1 MPEPEDEVE
10 PERKLELHDKVAVVS
25 GASSPSGIGAAIA
38 KRFAKAGASLFV
50 TAEGGTEAQLA
61 ATVEACRDLGAAR
74 AESAAIDLTAKDGAE
89 RMIAEAEKRFGRVD
103 ILVNNAGL
111 RASQSFGD
119 FTRETFDSVIA
130 VNLASPFFAS
140 QAVLPLMRKQGG
152 GRIIHIASQMGH
164 VTFDQRALY
173 GLTKAALIHL
183 TKSMAYELGR
193 ENIIVNAISPGPIE
207 TGRSL
212 TRSAEDTKKLMDRV
226 PAGRFGE
233 PDEIAEVAFYLA
245 TTSAAFIMGQD
256 LVVDGGYIIH

>member
-1 MPEPEDEVE
+1 MS
-10 PERKLELHDKVAVVS
+10 ELKDKVAVVS
-25 GASSPSGIGAAIA
+25 GASSPRGIGAAIA

-50 TAEGGTEAQLA
+50 IAEGGTEEQLS
-61 ATVEACRDLGAAR
+61 ATVKACKDAGAAR
-74 AESAAIDLTAKDGAE
+74 AESAVIDLSAKDGAE
-89 RMIAEAEKRFGRVD
+89 RMIAEAEKRFGRIDV
-103 ILVNNAGL
+103 LVNNAAL
-111 RASQSFGD
+111 RASYSFGD
-119 FTRETFDSVIA
+119 FSRETFDRVIA

-140 QAVLPLMRKQGG
+140 QAVLPLMRNQGG

-164 VTFDQRALY
+164 VAFEQRALY

-193 ENIIVNAISPGPIE
+193 DNIIVNAISPGPIE

-212 TRSAEDTKKLMDRV
+212 TRSAQDTKNLMGKV

-233 PDEIAEVAFYLA
+233 PEEIADVAFYLA
-245 TTSAAFIMGQD
+245 TTTATFIMGQD

>member
-1 MPEPEDEVE
+1 MSE
-10 PERKLELHDKVAVVS
+10 LEHKVAVVS
-25 GASSPSGIGAAIA
+25 GASSARGIGAAIA
-38 KRFAKAGASLFV
+38 RRFARAGASLFV
-50 TAEGGTEAQLA
+50 IAEPGTERELA
-61 ATVEACRDLGAAR
+61 GTVQGCRDLGAPR
-74 AESAAIDLTAKDGAE
+74 AESAVIDLATHDGAE
-89 RMIAEAEKRFGRVD
+89 RMIAEAEMRFGRIDV
-103 ILVNNAGL
+103 LVNNAGL
-111 RASQSFGD
+111 RASYNFGD
-119 FTRETFDSVIA
+119 FTRATFDRVVA
-130 VNLASPFFAS
+130 VNLAAPFFAS

-212 TRSAEDTKKLMDRV
+212 TRSAEDTKKLMDKV
-226 PAGRFGE
+226 PAGRFGD

-245 TTSAAFIMGQD
+245 TTTAAFLMGQD